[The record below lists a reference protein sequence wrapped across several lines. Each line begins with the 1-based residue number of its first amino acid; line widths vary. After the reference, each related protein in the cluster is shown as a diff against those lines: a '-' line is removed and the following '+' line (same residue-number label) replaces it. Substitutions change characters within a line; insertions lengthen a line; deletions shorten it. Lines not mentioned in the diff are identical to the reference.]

1 MLERRPA
8 GLGLPTEARR
18 MDIPETGAVR
28 PVSRTAEQAAGRPA
42 AMRRV
47 SQSRPPPAE
56 PEGER
61 DPGRGDAPP
70 EPARGDSG
78 TPVERDEGGAAR
90 GRDPEQRARE
100 PGENEADAA
109 AQRDQGRARPR
120 GVQQ

>member
-8 GLGLPTEARR
+8 GLGLPTEAAR
-18 MDIPETGAVR
+18 MDIQVAGGVR
-28 PVSRTAEQAAGRPA
+28 PVFRTPEAAAGRPA
-42 AMRRV
+42 AMGAG
-47 SQSRPPPAE
+47 SQSRPAPAE

-70 EPARGDSG
+70 EPARSDSG

-100 PGENEADAA
+100 PGKNEADAA
-109 AQRDQGRARPR
+109 AQRDQGRGRPR
-120 GVQQ
+120 GV